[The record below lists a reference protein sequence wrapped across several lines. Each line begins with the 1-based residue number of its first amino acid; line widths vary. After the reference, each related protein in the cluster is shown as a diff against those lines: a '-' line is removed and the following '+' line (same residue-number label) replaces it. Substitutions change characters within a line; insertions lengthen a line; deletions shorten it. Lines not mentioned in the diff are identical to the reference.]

1 MNNNFLAILISF
13 CLVTLIPEISTAQ
26 KADLKLRLN
35 KGTRHIYTI
44 SQENQ
49 AIENGKSVE
58 VEQKISLK
66 IDHQILSQLPN
77 GNYQVEVL
85 FKRFSIAMKHSSKV
99 LRYDSDTVDVSN
111 PLYKTLNFLTG
122 IKLNYEVTPEGVVSK
137 LSGFE
142 PIKKEVEKDPRLGN
156 LLRNFGNERF
166 ILELYNYIPK
176 KEVEV
181 GEKWKSP
188 MVLPDLND
196 LKCDSQYLL
205 KEVTPQSLKLTQ
217 EASFQMSTDLPVA
230 PDGTVAKVKET
241 GTQIGTLVIDSGTN
255 MRLSSLV
262 TQTANVVMTTKKA
275 STAAETVKNLKLIT
289 KTTIELGK
297 K

>member
-1 MNNNFLAILISF
+1 MNNNFLAILLSF
-13 CLVTLIPEISTAQ
+13 CLVTLIPEISLAQ

-85 FKRFSIAMKHSSKV
+85 FKRFSLAMKHSSKV

-111 PLYKTLNFLTG
+111 PLYKTLNFFTG

-137 LSGFE
+137 LSVKVLFKVE
-142 PIKKEVEKDPRLGN
+142 PT
-156 LLRNFGNERF
+156 F
-166 ILELYNYIPK
+166 
-176 KEVEV
+176 
-181 GEKWKSP
+181 
-188 MVLPDLND
+188 
-196 LKCDSQYLL
+196 
-205 KEVTPQSLKLTQ
+205 T
-217 EASFQMSTDLPVA
+217 
-230 PDGTVAKVKET
+230 
-241 GTQIGTLVIDSGTN
+241 
-255 MRLSSLV
+255 
-262 TQTANVVMTTKKA
+262 
-275 STAAETVKNLKLIT
+275 
-289 KTTIELGK
+289 
-297 K
+297 